1 MESIWSKSH
10 FIKGRDTLRGDIETD
25 IAVIGAGM
33 AGVLTAYMLQKAGRH
48 AVILEADRICGGQTR
63 NTTGK
68 ITSQHRMIYK
78 RLIDT
83 MGEKAAKQYAFA
95 NQNAVEEYKKL
106 IADERIDCDFE
117 EKNAFL
123 YGQDPD
129 QLAEEAV
136 CAQKLGLP
144 ASFVPEL
151 PAPFGTCGVKFEG
164 QGQFNPVKFIDHISK
179 DLTIYE
185 NTRVTSA
192 EGDILIT
199 DRGRVKAKQAVFA
212 CHFPFIN
219 FPGMYFAKMHQ
230 ERSYI
235 LALENTGTVDGMF
248 IGAEEH
254 SYSVRSYKNLILFGG
269 EGHRSGENAEGDRY
283 EKLRKKA
290 QEWFPSC
297 REVAR
302 WSAQDCMTGD
312 SVPYIGK
319 YCGSR
324 PDWYVATGFQK
335 WGMTSSMVS
344 ALLLRDLICGRE
356 NQYAEVF
363 DPSRMSS
370 ETVSESIKDGGHA
383 VKGIAKAVLGGAE
396 KKIDDI
402 PEGQGGII
410 VSDGEKIG
418 IYKDKDR
425 KIYTVDVKCPHL
437 GCQLEWNADE
447 LSWDCP
453 CHGSRFDRFGK
464 LISGPATEGIARE

>member
-10 FIKGRDTLRGDIETD
+10 FIKGRDTLRGYIETD

-63 NTTGK
+63 NTTAK

-78 RLIDT
+78 RFIDT
-83 MGEKAAKQYAFA
+83 MGERAAKQYAFA

-151 PAPFGTCGVKFEG
+151 PAPFSTCGVKFER

-219 FPGMYFAKMHQ
+219 FPGIYFAKMHQ

-235 LALENTGTVDGMF
+235 LALENAGTVDGMF

-254 SYSVRSYKNLILFGG
+254 SYSVRSYKNLILLGG
-269 EGHRSGENAEGDRY
+269 EGHRTGENAEGDRY

-302 WSAQDCMTGD
+302 WSAQDCITGD

-319 YCGSR
+319 YCSSR

-402 PEGQGGII
+402 PNGQGGII

-418 IYKDKDR
+418 IYKDKDG

>member
-1 MESIWSKSH
+1 
-10 FIKGRDTLRGDIETD
+10 
-25 IAVIGAGM
+25 
-33 AGVLTAYMLQKAGRH
+33 
-48 AVILEADRICGGQTR
+48 
-63 NTTGK
+63 
-68 ITSQHRMIYK
+68 
-78 RLIDT
+78 
-83 MGEKAAKQYAFA
+83 
-95 NQNAVEEYKKL
+95 
-106 IADERIDCDFE
+106 
-117 EKNAFL
+117 
-123 YGQDPD
+123 
-129 QLAEEAV
+129 
-136 CAQKLGLP
+136 
-144 ASFVPEL
+144 
-151 PAPFGTCGVKFEG
+151 
-164 QGQFNPVKFIDHISK
+164 
-179 DLTIYE
+179 
-185 NTRVTSA
+185 
-192 EGDILIT
+192 
-199 DRGRVKAKQAVFA
+199 
-212 CHFPFIN
+212 
-219 FPGMYFAKMHQ
+219 
-230 ERSYI
+230 
-235 LALENTGTVDGMF
+235 
-248 IGAEEH
+248 
-254 SYSVRSYKNLILFGG
+254 
-269 EGHRSGENAEGDRY
+269 
-283 EKLRKKA
+283 
-290 QEWFPSC
+290 
-297 REVAR
+297 
-302 WSAQDCMTGD
+302 MTGD

-418 IYKDKDR
+418 IYKDKDG
-425 KIYTVDVKCPHL
+425 KIYTVDAKCPHL